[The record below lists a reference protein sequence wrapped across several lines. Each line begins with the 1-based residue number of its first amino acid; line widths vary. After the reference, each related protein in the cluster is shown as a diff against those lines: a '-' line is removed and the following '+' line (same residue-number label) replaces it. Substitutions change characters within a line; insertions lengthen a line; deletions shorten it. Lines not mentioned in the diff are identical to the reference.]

1 MKRLVA
7 VALLALAVAAP
18 ASACVK
24 HPSVTS
30 LEGQIMCPTCH
41 TTLDQSDSAVARR
54 IEAYIARRSAAG
66 ATDCQI
72 KQELVDQFG
81 ESILAAPPKKGLDL
95 LAWWLPLGGIIVA
108 ALAIGAGVWRWS
120 RGRDGEPPQDRLDPE
135 LERRVDDALAGF
147 DG

>member
-1 MKRLVA
+1 VKRLVA
-7 VALLALAVAAP
+7 VASVALAVAAP

-24 HPSVTS
+24 HPSLTS

-41 TTLDQSDSAVARR
+41 TTLDQSDSAIAKR
-54 IEAYIARRSAAG
+54 IEAYIVRRSAQG

-81 ESILAAPPKKGLDL
+81 ESILAAPPRKGFDL
-95 LAWWLPLGGIIVA
+95 LAWWLPIAGILVGA
-108 ALAIGAGVWRWS
+108 AAIAAGVWRWS
-120 RGRDGEPPQDRLDPE
+120 RGRDAEPPARLDPE